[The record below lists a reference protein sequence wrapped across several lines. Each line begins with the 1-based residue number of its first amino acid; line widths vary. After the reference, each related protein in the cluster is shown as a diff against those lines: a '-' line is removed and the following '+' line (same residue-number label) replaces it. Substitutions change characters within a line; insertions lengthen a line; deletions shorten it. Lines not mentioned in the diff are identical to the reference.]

1 MSPSLIIVSNR
12 LPVSVKK
19 TPDGELDFY
28 PSIGGLA
35 TGLASYATNKRNK
48 WIGWPGVASEDVTEK
63 EKQIITHEL
72 ANHNCYPVFLTRK
85 QLDDYYNGYSNSIL
99 WPLFHD
105 VPIAAATMKNRADY
119 WKAYRKVNAA
129 FADVTLA
136 LSTRGSRIWVHDYQL
151 LLLPALLRKERPNDK
166 IGFFLHIP
174 FPGFKSFS
182 KLDYA
187 DALLAGMLGADL
199 LGFHTESY
207 VQNFLSCCQEYD
219 MGLVGRKDVIL
230 QDRVVRVTD
239 FPMGIDYTKWTQAAK
254 TKEVRA
260 ELAKF
265 RVKYLGLKVI
275 LTVDRLDPTKGLVER
290 AAAYKEFLVR
300 NPQLRGK
307 VVMVMLAVPSRTEID
322 AYKKLRT
329 KLEALVD
336 DINATF
342 GTRTWQPVDYL
353 YQSMPFAQL
362 TALYQRADVAF
373 IAPLRDGMNLVAKEY
388 LAAQTNRKGVLVLS
402 KTAGAA
408 QELQDAVM
416 VDPSKPSS
424 LVRGLTRA
432 LTMPE
437 KELKERVGSMQDLLS
452 TATVQN
458 WAGSFMKSL
467 KSAGSLE
474 AIRTPS
480 LNDARRKAI
489 VAAFR
494 AADSRLLFLDYDGV
508 LAPLTDK
515 PDKAKPSQNMLKILE
530 KLAKAAKIVIVSGRH
545 KDDLEAWLGDLPVAL
560 VAEHGAFTREAG
572 KKRWHTT
579 EADVHWKDRVLP
591 ILEKYAALTPGAWV
605 EDKDSAIVWHYRN
618 AKTYYAQKHLV
629 ILKKL
634 LTPLARSHKLSVQQG
649 NKILEVRPE
658 HIDKGQAVLQMVD
671 NRTEFVLAIG
681 DDYTDEDMF
690 ESLPPHAT
698 TIKVGRGRTAARYR
712 AQNVAEV
719 MELLKKLRV

>member
-19 TPDGELDFY
+19 TPEGELEFY

-35 TGLASYATNKRNK
+35 TGLASYATNKHNK
-48 WIGWPGVASEDVTEK
+48 WIGWPGVASEEVNEK
-63 EKQIITHEL
+63 EKQEITDEL
-72 ANHNCYPVFLTRK
+72 AKHNCYPVFLTKK

-105 VPIAAATMKNRADY
+105 VPIAAATMKNRAQY
-119 WKAYRKVNAA
+119 WSAYRKVNAA
-129 FADVTLA
+129 FADTALA
-136 LSTRGSRIWVHDYQL
+136 LSTKGSRIWVHDYQL

-174 FPGFKSFS
+174 FPPLDGFS

-199 LGFHTESY
+199 LGFHTEGY
-207 VQNFLSCCQEYD
+207 VKNFLEGCQHYD
-219 MGLVGRKDVIL
+219 MGLLGHKEVIL
-230 QDRVVRVTD
+230 PERVVRVTD
-239 FPMGIDYTKWTQAAK
+239 FPMGIDYTKWTKAAK
-254 TKEVRA
+254 TKAVRT

-300 NPQLRGK
+300 NPGLRGK

-322 AYKKLRT
+322 AYKKLRI
-329 KLEALVD
+329 KLESLVD

-353 YQSMPFAQL
+353 YQSMPFEQL

-388 LAAQTNRKGVLVLS
+388 LASQTNRKGVLVLS

-408 QELQDAVM
+408 QELKDAVM
-416 VDPSKPSS
+416 VDPARPSS
-424 LVRGLTRA
+424 LVRGLTKA
-432 LTMPE
+432 LAMPE
-437 KELKERVGSMQDLLS
+437 KELKERVGSMQDLIS

-458 WAGSFMKSL
+458 WAGNFMKSL
-467 KSAGSLE
+467 KQAGNLE
-474 AIRTPS
+474 TIRTPS
-480 LNDARRKAI
+480 LNSARRKAI

-508 LAPLTDK
+508 LAPLTDN
-515 PDKAKPSQNMLKILE
+515 PDKARPSKEIKKTLS
-530 KLAKAAKIVIVSGRH
+530 KLAKAAKIVIVSGRN
-545 KDDLEAWLGDLPVAL
+545 KDDLEEWLGDLPIAL
-560 VAEHGAFTREAG
+560 VAEHGAFTRDAG
-572 KKRWHTT
+572 KKRWYTNET
-579 EADVHWKDRVLP
+579 DVQWKDRVLP
-591 ILEKYAALTPGAWV
+591 ILEKYAALTPGASV
-605 EDKDSAIVWHYRN
+605 EVKDSALVWHNRN
-618 AKTYYAQKHLV
+618 AKTYYAQKHLF
-629 ILKKL
+629 ILKRL
-634 LTPLARSHKLSVQQG
+634 LGPLGKTYKLSVQQG
-649 NKILEVRPE
+649 NKILEIRPL
-658 HIDKGQAVLQMVD
+658 HIDKGRAILHRLED
-671 NRTEFVLAIG
+671 RTEFVLAIG

-690 ESLPPHAT
+690 DSLPPHAM
-698 TIKVGRGRTAARYR
+698 TIKVGRGRTGARYR

-719 MELLKKLRV
+719 MDLLKKLHI